1 MSGSQPIGVFD
12 SGVGGLSVLRAIR
25 AELPNEHLIYV
36 ADSGHAP
43 YGDRSADFIE
53 RRAGAITAF
62 LRRQQAKAV
71 VVACNTVTGAAIESL
86 RARHPLPI
94 VAIEPAVKPAAAAT
108 LSGVIGVL
116 ATSVT
121 LSSANF
127 ARLVE
132 RFAHG
137 THVVTQPCPGLVEQ
151 VEQGDLESAAT
162 RALVRRYLAPLLEQG
177 ADTVVLGCTHYAFLR
192 PVIEALAGPGV
203 AIIDP
208 AAPVA
213 RELRRRLTDLDL
225 LAPVGQQG
233 HVEFWSSGA
242 LDVSKAVVGALWAGA
257 TDVGA
262 LPEPFASATSD
273 VGA

>member
-1 MSGSQPIGVFD
+1 MSAPDPIGVFD

-25 AELPNEHLIYV
+25 AELPGEHLVYV

-43 YGDRSADFIE
+43 YGDRPAEFIA
-53 RRAGAITAF
+53 RRADAIISF
-62 LRRQQAKAV
+62 LRRERAKAI
-71 VVACNTVTGAAIESL
+71 VVACNTVTGAAIDAL
-86 RARHPLPI
+86 RARHALPI

-108 LSGVIGVL
+108 RSGVIGVL

-132 RFAHG
+132 KFAQG

-151 VEQGDLESAAT
+151 VEQGDLDSAET
-162 RALVRRYLAPLLEQG
+162 RALVRRYLAPLVEQH

-192 PVIEALAGPGV
+192 PVIEELARPGV
-203 AIIDP
+203 AIVDP

-213 RELRRRLTDLDL
+213 RELRRRLTEHGL
-225 LAPVGQQG
+225 LAPPGHEG
-233 HVEFWSSGA
+233 HVAFWSSGA
-242 LDVSKAVVGALWAGA
+242 RDVARRVVGALWAGA
-257 TDVGA
+257 PDVRA
-262 LPEPFASATSD
+262 LPETVAAAPPDT
-273 VGA
+273 GA